1 MQVRI
6 SPIGRLSMN
15 RRSFSRHLA
24 MLSGAAWVM
33 AWAGPAAA
41 DGDGDTRS
49 NITQQQYDSVTQHG
63 VEGQP
68 KAPEPTPVHNFVEED
83 GTGQQSVDRSP
94 DVQEAH
100 GTRMLKGK
108 EWKAKTPQERD
119 DYLSDLQSRFP
130 DARILLTVPKGEV
143 WVIPEADYQRL
154 KANRTIKPF
163 TKGEV
168 ARIHGQTVPP
178 DPDAEVNSDRSGS
191 TRDIGFRVDFKL

>member
-6 SPIGRLSMN
+6 TPTGCLSMN

-24 MLSGAAWVM
+24 MLSGAAWAM
-33 AWAGPAAA
+33 ACTGPAAA
-41 DGDGDTRS
+41 DGDGDTKS
-49 NITQQQYDSVTQHG
+49 NVTRQQYDSVTQHG

-108 EWKAKTPQERD
+108 EWKSKTPQERD
-119 DYLSDLQSRFP
+119 DYLRDLQSRFP
-130 DARILLTVPKGEV
+130 GARILLTVPKGEV
-143 WVIPEADYQRL
+143 WVIPEDDYQRL

-168 ARIHGQTVPP
+168 AKIHGQTVPQ
-178 DPDAEVNSDRSGS
+178 DADAEVNSDRSGS
-191 TRDIGFRVDFKL
+191 TGEVSFGVRFKL